1 MSHVAK
7 GTFEVSIKPL
17 PFEGAAKD
25 AQLGRMSIDKVIS
38 GDLVATTQGQMLT
51 GGTVSTGS
59 AAYVAMEQV
68 TGTLDG
74 RKGSFMLQH
83 TATMNRGEP
92 SMDIH
97 VVPDSGTDELA
108 GLAGDFKIQIVD
120 GKHHYEFNYHYVE
133 QHAGTSRPSD

>member
-1 MSHVAK
+1 MSHDAK

-17 PFEGAAKD
+17 PFEGAGKD
-25 AQLGRMSIDKVIS
+25 AKLGRMSIDKVIS

-51 GGTVSTGS
+51 GGTVTAGS
-59 AAYVAMEQV
+59 AGYVAMEQV

-74 RKGSFMLQH
+74 HKGGFILQH

-92 SMDIH
+92 NMDIH

-133 QHAGTSRPSD
+133 QHAGTSNRPD